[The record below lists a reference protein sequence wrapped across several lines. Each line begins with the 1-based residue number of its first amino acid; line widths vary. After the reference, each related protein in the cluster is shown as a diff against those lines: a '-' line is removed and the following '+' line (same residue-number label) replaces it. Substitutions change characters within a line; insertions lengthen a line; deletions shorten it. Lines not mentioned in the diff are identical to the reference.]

1 MRSLAKFYNFLAKA
15 LLPVMALCL
24 VLFTALSSVSA
35 AFSYKPIVAYVP
47 FSCERAEVSGDV
59 TYEFVI
65 ERMDEASPKPDKDV
79 ILISGSGKANFEV
92 PIDEPGTY
100 SYKVYEKAG
109 TNSDIVYDS
118 TVYMV
123 TLFVTNTET
132 GDLEYQVI
140 LSKEDMV
147 KPTEVKFINQA
158 VKKPEKPD
166 TTPIVKTGDLAD
178 TWQGAAWAFLV
189 MGAFL
194 LLLALY
200 NMCFRSHGST
210 KTDSGRVSHV
220 LSGHGLM
227 QRKSFRRVIGVI
239 LVVANLVS
247 STGMVLAK
255 EADEDLS
262 EDTTVSS
269 SDETTD
275 GFSEDPSEGSSE
287 TSAPSEGEPT
297 VLTYDG
303 ADYSVTVSYGAETG
317 IPDDAELVVNEVTS
331 SSEYDEYYQQVT
343 DLLDEENVGYVRF
356 FDISLMKDGA
366 ECEPVEGTSV
376 SVTITLAET
385 LPEDVC
391 VVHLPDDDDVAVV
404 ENETANTDEG
414 TEVSFEAEGFSAYA
428 IVTGPTAV
436 TVGWKKFTT
445 VAELKEWAQKSPAE
459 GLCIGS
465 PGGFYL
471 KNTTGTVSSGRV
483 GIAKTTPARSTPSDT
498 DVLYFFELVPGT
510 EDQFYV
516 YCYAA
521 DGTTKQYVYNG
532 GNNSLSFT
540 TDEANKTAFTA
551 SGSDGKFTLNNGT
564 WYWNMKNDYFVSA
577 SDPSYADNIL
587 NIWYHEAPQS
597 DPYLLDG
604 QSYGLMYY
612 VSGLKGKGMMSTSS
626 SGNNLD
632 AQVLAVMQKKDDV
645 KKQLF
650 VPQDSDLPMWKFQWA
665 GDDTY
670 YISTQVDGETKYL
683 DVTSSGVT
691 LVDASSKQAL
701 KVVPG
706 TATADVGKIRIMS
719 QDGHTVGYSGNTT
732 EGFVHDGSGSFLN
745 LVSKANLTSE
755 YEKVYNAQKKSVT
768 EITNGQQVIIY
779 TRVWNEGTK
788 SYDFYAIDKD
798 GTLVPCIEDGDMI
811 GWVGETENTLLW
823 DFTDYSA
830 GAATSNHYY
839 ELYNEASGKYIAPQ
853 INGQILSNN
862 TIGIH
867 LDGRENG
874 SYGTSIKA
882 WDDPNYAFAQLAA
895 SADGSTIISKLASV
909 NNGSSD
915 LDEKE
920 EFFFAVIDDVFDDD
934 VLEAVPTVDN
944 NDFGIKMYLVDF
956 SPAKTINTVTTTQIQ
971 HDVIGWTPKWDANH
985 AFEQTS
991 GLLETNLQE
1000 NGYPIA
1006 TKTNKSLGDL
1016 FDPSVPNQNI
1026 KRYEV
1031 NHLFLESTYDS
1042 SGYFFFDSSQNYAHL
1057 LDNGNFEVYQELGS
1071 YDSGGNKPTLKHG
1084 QFFPFNDIAKDQFCT
1099 SNPQNMY
1106 SVTGQELDP
1115 SDPRKYERLHLMQ
1128 GTANAQF
1135 GMELETSFVQTPSGH
1150 DDWGHDI
1157 IYEFTGDDDFWLYV
1171 DDELVIDLGGIH
1183 SAISGSVNFCTGEVV
1198 VNGAHTT
1205 LYDVFSSNYDKR
1217 GLSQAEKEQKL
1228 ADIFEFDSANN
1239 TYTFKDYT
1247 FHTMKVFYM
1256 ERGGGA
1262 SNLRMRFNQASVKP
1276 ETVLFGKEIE
1286 GTQAMAASN
1295 TEFAFQIYYAYD
1307 ADAPLSEYERLDP
1320 ELNDKIKVTYRGTS
1334 TDVPYAAVYCPD
1346 PNYPSDTYPDDSYKN
1361 VFFLKAGELCEISM
1375 PDNAIMYYVKE
1386 CGVDPAIYSSVKV
1399 NGKTTDVTK
1408 IEHRGTT
1415 GLNDYTIPQMP
1426 VKQRTK
1432 VTFTNVVR
1440 ADATQTLSFTKWL
1453 YDETQLNLL
1462 PNDQTTFDFR
1472 LYLDLKNEVSTLNYE
1487 TMSNPK
1493 YLAYMQEYN
1502 VRDENGNYCKWN
1514 VSEGRFVKLGDGKDN
1529 YSALT
1534 PEEKALCTFQTSAN
1548 GGISRI
1554 PAFYTIEVRGLMPGT
1569 KYMIEERDKD
1579 MPDGYGRV
1587 AYLINENASQAFP
1600 ALSHEPDWT
1609 DKTTAKAVW
1618 GQTASGKNPH
1628 VDIKNVKGY
1637 GIRANKIWV
1646 DDAYMADR
1654 DVTYFAVYTDGT
1666 NGLELVADSVKV
1678 LPFGEDTIYWFFET
1692 LPNSQTDLENCH
1704 VYEVTLSNANPTVNA
1719 DTGLVTD
1726 YGTVTRIADH
1736 GEMTLQ
1742 GRIKGETT
1750 ASPCCY
1756 TVSYAEG
1763 QLAAGERV
1771 RTDTVTNDRYGID
1784 INKYKWDQTTVLAGA
1799 EFILEDSTDSSIV
1812 FGPFTSDATGH
1823 VTTAF
1828 LRKNTPYKLIET
1840 KAPEGYLGLESP
1852 VMITLGNDG
1861 TTLTVDGP
1869 TGCYTYTNGNTS
1881 GSTPVKPVVNVMN
1894 KTYQFQIVKNG
1905 NMGEPLDGVVFSLR
1919 KWKTVGGVSQP
1930 DAAPLGG
1937 YDHLVSDAN
1946 GIVHMPNNSTSDW
1959 YTLPAGQ
1966 YALVEEDNP
1975 HSEYELLAYPV
1986 RFTVLENGGIRIDGV
2001 YEDGEVSLPRPEET
2015 NGNVRYTM
2023 TVVNKL
2029 KATLKITK
2037 NVEGNFG
2044 SKTQKFTFSVAL
2056 YDELNQPVYAKLK
2069 ARYSYSNKDTTISF
2083 NKNGMAN
2090 ISLAHGEYLEIK
2102 GLNQGY
2108 RYVITETKANGYSV
2122 KCCEGQTNYDAGTFI
2137 SGNSIQGRVGENT
2150 EVFFVNTK
2158 KGILPT
2164 GVDFSARAI
2173 LGAALL
2179 LVVGAGA
2186 TMYMGKRRKET
2197 EDDEEDLTNE

>member
-1 MRSLAKFYNFLAKA
+1 
-15 LLPVMALCL
+15 MALCL

-35 AFSYKPIVAYVP
+35 AFSYKPIVAHVP

-65 ERMDEASPKPDKDV
+65 ERMDEVSPKPDKDV

-123 TLFVTNTET
+123 TLFVTNTEA

-166 TTPIVKTGDLAD
+166 TPPIVKTGDLAD

-200 NMCFRSHGST
+200 NMFSRSHGSSRNDAV
-210 KTDSGRVSHV
+210 KASHLSG
-220 LSGHGLM
+220 GHGLLRM
-227 QRKSFRRVIGVI
+227 KSFRRVIGVI
-239 LVVANLVS
+239 LVIANLVS

-255 EADEDLS
+255 EADESTS

-269 SDETTD
+269 SEETTD
-275 GFSEDPSEGSSE
+275 GASEDTSEDSSE

-391 VVHLPDDDDVAVV
+391 VVHLPDDDDIAVV
-404 ENETANTDEG
+404 ENETANTGEG

-428 IVTGPTAV
+428 IVTGPTAAI
-436 TVGWKKFTT
+436 VGWKKITT
-445 VAELKEWAQKSPAE
+445 VAQLAEWAQKNPAE

-465 PGGFYL
+465 PSGFYL
-471 KNTTGTVSSGRV
+471 KNTTGNADTGRI
-483 GIAKTTPARSTPSDT
+483 GIAKTKPARSTPSDT
-498 DVLYFFELVPGT
+498 DALYFFELVPGT

-540 TDEANKTAFTA
+540 TDEANKTAFAAT
-551 SGSDGKFTLNNGT
+551 GSNGEFKLNNGV
-564 WYWNMKNDYFVSA
+564 WYWNMKGGEAGDYFC
-577 SDPSYADNIL
+577 SYDKAGDGNNKL
-587 NIWYHEAPQS
+587 NFWCYEAAQA
-597 DPYLLDG
+597 DPYALDG

-670 YISTQVDGETKYL
+670 YISTQVEGVTKYL
-683 DVTSSGVT
+683 NVTSSGVT

-706 TATADVGKIRIMS
+706 TTTADVGKIRIMS

-732 EGFVHDGSGSFLN
+732 EGFVHDGSGSYLD

-755 YEKVYNAQKKSVT
+755 YEKVYNAQKKSAT
-768 EITNGQQVIIY
+768 EISNGQQVIIY

-788 SYDFYAIDKD
+788 SYNFYAIDKD

-853 INGQILSNN
+853 INGQILSDN

-895 SADGSTIISKLASV
+895 SDDGSTIISKLATV
-909 NNGSSD
+909 NNSGSD

-944 NDFGIKMYLVDF
+944 NDFGIEMYMIDF
-956 SPAKTINTVTTTQIQ
+956 SGKTMSGTGSTSTVIQNNLLGHTSYDKNTPFLLTQ
-971 HDVIGWTPKWDANH
+971 
-985 AFEQTS
+985 
-991 GLLETNLQE
+991 GLLETELQPD
-1000 NGYPIA
+1000 GYPRVA
-1006 TKTNKSLGDL
+1006 ADPTKSLKDI
-1016 FDPSVPNQNI
+1016 FDGSDANATRIP
-1026 KRYEV
+1026 V

-1042 SGYFFFDSSQNYAHL
+1042 SGYFVFDSTQNYAHL
-1057 LDNGNFEVYQELGS
+1057 KDNNDFEVYQELGS
-1071 YDSGGNKPTLKHG
+1071 YDSGGNKPSLKHG
-1084 QFFPFNDIAKDQFCT
+1084 QFYPYNDLKKDVFCSTNSQNLYT
-1099 SNPQNMY
+1099 S
-1106 SVTGQELDP
+1106 TGASLPD
-1115 SDPRKYERLHLMQ
+1115 SDPRKYERLHLID
-1128 GTANAQF
+1128 GTVNTYF
-1135 GMELETSFVQTPSGH
+1135 GMELKTSFVQTPSGH

-1183 SAISGSVNFCTGEVV
+1183 SAVSGKVNFCTGEVV
-1198 VNGAHTT
+1198 LVATFDKASGENTETRTTT
-1205 LYDVFSSNYDKR
+1205 LYDIFRNNYIAR
-1217 GLSQAEKEQKL
+1217 GMSDSEISAKL

-1256 ERGGGA
+1256 ERGAGA

-1307 ADAPLSEYERLDP
+1307 ADTPLSEYERLDP

-1440 ADATQTLSFTKWL
+1440 EDATQTLSFTKWL

-1514 VSEGRFVKLGDGKDN
+1514 VSEGRFVKLDDGKDN

-1587 AYLINENASQAFP
+1587 AYLFNENTSQDFP

-1618 GQTASGKNPH
+1618 GETASGKNPH

-1704 VYEVTLSNANPTVNA
+1704 VYEVTLSNANPTVDA

-1736 GEMTLQ
+1736 GELTLQ
-1742 GRIKGETT
+1742 GRIKGETV
-1750 ASPCCY
+1750 ASPCYY

-1861 TTLTVDGP
+1861 ATLTVDGP

-1881 GSTPVKPVVNVMN
+1881 DSAPVKPVVNVMN

-1930 DAAPLGG
+1930 DAVPLGG

-2044 SKTQKFTFSVAL
+2044 SKTQKFDFTVIL
-2056 YDELNQPVYAKLK
+2056 YDELNQPVNGKKYTIRL
-2069 ARYSYSNKDTTISF
+2069 SYETKDKTVTINKSGYKF
-2083 NKNGMAN
+2083 K
-2090 ISLAHGEYLEIK
+2090 LAHGESLEIK
-2102 GLNQGY
+2102 GLEQGY
-2108 RYVITETKANGYSV
+2108 RYVITETTPNGYSV
-2122 KCCEGQTNYDAGTFI
+2122 KCCEGLTNYDAGTFI
-2137 SGNSIQGRVGENT
+2137 SGNSIQGRIGENT

-2158 KGILPT
+2158 NGILPT
-2164 GVDFSARAI
+2164 GVDFSCRAI